1 MTGARPDGPM
11 EPADDPLSY
20 GSLSPDPTVD
30 TPHLR
35 GGMPRWSVRRLLP
48 GGDRTPSAI
57 ARRAGLEAFLSP
69 VRIIPVGLLAVILV
83 GSALLHTPLAVLSE
97 SEGGTGPEGIPP
109 TIVAVFTATSA
120 TAVTGL
126 IVVDTPSYWSTFGQ
140 VVILALFQIG
150 GLGIATLGSL
160 VGLAVLRRFGLNS
173 MLAARQ
179 ETRGFDL
186 GEIRT
191 ILPRLLLTTAAIE
204 AITATVLAARFF
216 VSYDEPLPRALWLGV
231 FHAVSAF
238 NNAGF
243 ALFSDSLVGFVG
255 DAWITVPIMTAVIL
269 GGLGFPVLVELARFR
284 RPRAWTL
291 HTQLVIATSAVLLV
305 ASALTLGALEW
316 GNEAT
321 IGPMALPTKALA
333 IAFMAVTPRSSGF
346 VTVDYAG
353 MGEAARIVT
362 EALMFVGAGSAGTS
376 GGIKVGTLAV
386 LALAVYAEA
395 RGDVDVHAFGRRIA
409 TATVR
414 QALAVLG
421 FSIVLSGF
429 AIVVMLQLTDFE
441 LSDAI
446 FEAISATAVVGLS
459 TGVTPDLPLAAQ
471 WFVVGCMF
479 VGRVGPVAV
488 AAAVATKQ
496 RQRLYRL
503 PEARPLIG

>member
-1 MTGARPDGPM
+1 MQ
-11 EPADDPLSY
+11 
-20 GSLSPDPTVD
+20 
-30 TPHLR
+30 
-35 GGMPRWSVRRLLP
+35 
-48 GGDRTPSAI
+48 
-57 ARRAGLEAFLSP
+57 
-69 VRIIPVGLLAVILV
+69 
-83 GSALLHTPLAVLSE
+83 SE

-109 TIVAVFTATSA
+109 TVVAVFTATSA
-120 TAVTGL
+120 TCVTGL
-126 IVVDTPSYWSTFGQ
+126 VVVDTPSYWSHFGL
-140 VVILALFQIG
+140 VVILLLFQVG

-160 VGLAVLRRFGLNS
+160 VGLAVLRRFGVTS
-173 MLAARQ
+173 MLAASQ
-179 ETRGFDL
+179 DARGFDL

-191 ILPRLLLTTAAIE
+191 ILPRLLITTAVIE
-204 AITATVLAARFF
+204 ALTAAVLSARFWIG
-216 VSYDEPLPRALWLGV
+216 YDEPVGRALWLGL

-243 ALFSDSLVGFVG
+243 ALFSDSLIGFAG
-255 DAWITVPIMTAVIL
+255 DAWIVVPVMTATIL

-284 RPRAWTL
+284 RPGAWSL

-305 ASALTLGALEW
+305 GGALVLGALEW
-316 GNEAT
+316 GNEET
-321 IGPMALPTKALA
+321 IGPMALPTKLLA
-333 IAFMAVTPRSSGF
+333 VAFMSVAPRSVGF
-346 VTVDYAG
+346 STIDYAG
-353 MGEAARIVT
+353 MGEAGRIVT
-362 EALMFVGAGSAGTS
+362 DALMFVGAGSAGTS

-395 RGDVDVHAFGRRIA
+395 RGDVDVHAYGRRIA

-421 FSIVLSGF
+421 FSIILSGF

-446 FEAISATAVVGLS
+446 FEAVSATAVVGLS
-459 TGVTPDLPLAAQ
+459 TGVTDDLPLPAQ
-471 WFVVGCMF
+471 WFVVGCMY
-479 VGRVGPVAV
+479 VGRIGPVAV